1 MKVKIV
7 SEKLIG
13 KTHTGA
19 TVSDVYEYVV
29 AHEGGTST
37 ITATPET
44 LYEVIQVI
52 LERNGK

>member
-1 MKVKIV
+1 MTVKIV

-13 KTHTGA
+13 RTHTGT

-37 ITATPET
+37 VTATPET
-44 LYEVIQVI
+44 LYEVIQII